1 MTDRRNG
8 DPRRGTDD
16 VAVTLAVVANDVKHI
31 KSNMDKLVTRNEFE
45 PVRNI
50 VYGLAGLILV
60 GVVAGLL
67 ALVV

>member
-1 MTDRRNG
+1 MTDRRNS
-8 DPRRGTDD
+8 DPRRGTEDL
-16 VAVTLAVVANDVKHI
+16 AVTMAVVANDVAHI
-31 KSNMDKLVTRNEFE
+31 KPGMDKLVTRSEFE